1 MHLLSL
7 CRPHQGSGADGG
19 VEAGHVHILADA
31 THHPHEELQLPA
43 RAGGQEEGANLQGL
57 DGHALRLRPEKTYTH
72 THTQTVRIK
81 DDFVKESVRMKLHL
95 SITFINWTNR

>member
-7 CRPHQGSGADGG
+7 WRSHQCSRANGG
-19 VEAGHVHILADA
+19 VKAGHVHILADA

-57 DGHALRLRPEKTYTH
+57 NGHALRLMLEKTYT
-72 THTQTVRIK
+72 QTNSEDKR
-81 DDFVKESVRMKLHL
+81 
-95 SITFINWTNR
+95 

>member
-7 CRPHQGSGADGG
+7 WRSHQCSRANGG
-19 VEAGHVHILADA
+19 VKAGHVHILADA

-57 DGHALRLRPEKTYTH
+57 NGHALSLRLEKTYT
-72 THTQTVRIK
+72 QTNRIK
-81 DDFVKESVRMKLHL
+81 DEF
-95 SITFINWTNR
+95 